1 MSLIDTPE
9 KNLTLTF
16 SLLEN
21 YFSSVPEITESPM
34 INMVSFS
41 HSCKTDLFGDA
52 MVSVRLLY
60 LRESVRFCEKFGFR
74 EID

>member
-21 YFSSVPEITESPM
+21 YLSS
-34 INMVSFS
+34 VSFS

-52 MVSVRLLY
+52 MVSVHL
-60 LRESVRFCEKFGFR
+60 
-74 EID
+74 